1 MTNPDDTAAT
11 PVDPKAQMLA
21 ALEAK
26 KNARHK
32 HADGTSASGKQGGQ
46 QGKQG
51 GKRQFRRKA
60 GG

>member
-1 MTNPDDTAAT
+1 
-11 PVDPKAQMLA
+11 MLA